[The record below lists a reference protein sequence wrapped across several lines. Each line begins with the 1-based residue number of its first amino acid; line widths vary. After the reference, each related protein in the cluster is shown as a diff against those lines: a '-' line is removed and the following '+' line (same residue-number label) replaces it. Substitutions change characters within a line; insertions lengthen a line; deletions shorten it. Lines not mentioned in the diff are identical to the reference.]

1 MIERV
6 NRGYN
11 GSSHPQMINP
21 GCEALC
27 KKACASRDI
36 DGWAYTIG
44 ILMDP

>member
-11 GSSHPQMINP
+11 GKGGPERIIP
-21 GCEALC
+21 GCEKEC
-27 KKACASRDI
+27 RKACARRDI